1 MSTVN
6 RSLRS
11 ASKQL
16 RVPSRSLRLAAPLP
30 ASVARAVPRSS
41 AAIPSSYSCFST
53 SIARRSAPNMP
64 AASTRDYDPE
74 INDIADYVANKPIDS
89 ELAVSF
95 FTSLCRAPSFYLR
108 AGDRV
113 SSLRFSMNSRTD
125 SMLLS

>member
-16 RVPSRSLRLAAPLP
+16 RVPSRSVRLTAPLP
-30 ASVARAVPRSS
+30 TSVTRAAPRSS
-41 AAIPSSYSCFST
+41 AAIPSSYKCFST
-53 SIARRSAPNMP
+53 SIARNSAPNMP

-89 ELAVSF
+89 ELAVSL
-95 FTSLCRAPSFYLR
+95 FTLKPNPSF
-108 AGDRV
+108 V
-113 SSLRFSMNSRTD
+113 PPRTM
-125 SMLLS
+125 SIPNWVPLSCKNIH